1 MPQTLP
7 LSETIEMSLEDARA
21 RARPLLPRYNSGASK
36 LSVDPLKN
44 TILKSHGRPP
54 WYGEDGK
61 PLSDAFVIGIAGG
74 SASGKTH
81 VARQILRSLGY
92 IPSVVIISQD
102 SFYKEHTPEEL
113 KLAFANQYD
122 FDHPDAID
130 MTEFA
135 SCLSDL
141 KKGRQTNIPIYS
153 FSAHQRLKERRYLYG
168 ANIIITEGI
177 MTLHDPVLRSLY
189 DLKIFVKCDSDLMLA
204 RRITRDVKERGRDV
218 EGIIGQYLRFVKPA
232 YDDFVLPTSR
242 YADII
247 VPGLENGVAI
257 DLITTHIRRQL
268 DERSRSFREKMAQTQ
283 VDRSALLKSPSFST
297 LDEAKLNMLKLHV
310 LEQTP
315 QLKGIYTILRDKDT
329 SREDFIFFVDRLSTI
344 LMEKA
349 LAFLPFRS
357 GTVTTP
363 TGAEARGMILDASC
377 VCGVSI
383 LRSGGPLEKGL
394 RRVMNDIRIG
404 SLLVQTDQR
413 TGEPLL
419 LHVMLPACLRDRT
432 LAESTYVFLLDAQ
445 IGTGAAAFMALRV
458 LLDHGVQ
465 PSHIVFVTFL
475 IARDGGIA
483 ALRRAFPEVRIVC
496 GAVDGVL
503 SVRWVEAAQ
512 THEGDD
518 AGPGT
523 ERHKIWTIEPGIGQI
538 GDRYY
543 L

>member
-1 MPQTLP
+1 
-7 LSETIEMSLEDARA
+7 MSVDDFE
-21 RARPLLPRYNSGASK
+21 ARPRLRRSDTSATK
-36 LSVDPLKN
+36 LSGEPLKN

-81 VARQILRSLGY
+81 VARQILLSLGC

-102 SFYKEHTPEEL
+102 SFYKELTSE
-113 KLAFANQYD
+113 KLEMAFSNQYD

-153 FSAHQRLKERRYLYG
+153 FSEHQRLKDRRYLYG
-168 ANIIITEGI
+168 ATIIITEGI
-177 MTLHDPVLRSLY
+177 MTLQDPVLRSLY

-218 EGIIGQYLRFVKPA
+218 EGILSQYLRFVKPA

-247 VPGLENGVAI
+247 VPGSNNSVAI
-257 DLITTHIRRQL
+257 ELITTHIQRQL
-268 DERSRSFREKMAQTQ
+268 DERSRSFREKMARAQTNGGPLH
-283 VDRSALLKSPSFST
+283 ASPSPSLPT
-297 LDEAKLNMLKLHV
+297 LDDAKLAALKLHV

-315 QLKGIYTILRDKDT
+315 QLKGIYTILRDKNT
-329 SREDFIFFVDRLSTI
+329 PREDFIFFVDRLSTF
-344 LMEKA
+344 LMEQA
-349 LAFLPFRS
+349 LVFLPFRPK
-357 GTVTTP
+357 TVMTP
-363 TGAEARGMILDASC
+363 TGAEAQGKALALDASS

-394 RRVMNDIRIG
+394 RRVVNDIRIG
-404 SLLVQTDQR
+404 SLLVQSDAR

-419 LHVMLPACLRDRT
+419 LHVMLPECLRDRT
-432 LAESTYVFLLDAQ
+432 RAQGAYVLLLDAQ
-445 IGTGAAAFMALRV
+445 IGTGATAFMALRV

-465 PSHIVFVTFL
+465 PDHIIFVTFL
-475 IARDGGIA
+475 VARDGGVA
-483 ALRRAFPEVRIVC
+483 TLRRAFPEVRIVC
-496 GAVDGVL
+496 GAVDNVL
-503 SVRWVEAAQ
+503 NERWVEVGQ
-512 THEGDD
+512 THEREGDD
-518 AGPGT
+518 AGSETGG
-523 ERHKIWTIEPGIGQI
+523 RKIWAIEPGMGQI